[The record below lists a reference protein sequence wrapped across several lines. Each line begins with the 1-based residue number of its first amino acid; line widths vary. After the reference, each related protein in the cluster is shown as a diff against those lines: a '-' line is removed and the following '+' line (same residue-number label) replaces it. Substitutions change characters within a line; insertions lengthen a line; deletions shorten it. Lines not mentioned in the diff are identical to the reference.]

1 MPRSADAVT
10 HESGEISL
18 ADVVEFMVS
27 WWKLIVACGAVAV
40 LAAWFHLSNV
50 PVYFRA
56 QTIIAMAQVPKV
68 SNSELKSV
76 SVESPALLAERMS
89 LPTTFPASTV
99 RECGFGSSAE
109 LMRRLTIISHNN
121 ANSTLRFAVQHAS
134 PNLAKQCVR
143 AVFDMIR
150 EQQAVLAKPVAAR
163 MEQALNGIGR
173 LLPDGQV
180 KAVRKTGASPEHPG
194 LLEQSSESIWI
205 NLAIQELKQT
215 VMADT
220 GTRMLTPVYAQEEP
234 LSSGRKQTLMSWG
247 TLGVLLGF
255 VVALIWTL
263 VAQFRRESL

>member
-1 MPRSADAVT
+1 MPRSAGAGMY
-10 HESGEISL
+10 ESGEINL

-27 WWKLIVACGAVAV
+27 WWKLIVVCGAVAV
-40 LAAWFHLSNV
+40 LAAWFHLNNV
-50 PVYFRA
+50 PAAFRA
-56 QTIIAMAQVPKV
+56 QTIIAMAQVPKI
-68 SNSELKSV
+68 SITEFKSV
-76 SVESPALLAERMS
+76 DVESPALLVERMS

-109 LMRRLTIISHNN
+109 LIGRLTIVSHSN
-121 ANSTLRFAVQHAS
+121 ANSTLRFAVQHSS

-143 AVFDMIR
+143 AVFDMVR

-163 MEQALNGIGR
+163 MEKALNGIGH

-180 KAVRKTGASPEHPG
+180 KAIRKTGASPAHPG

-247 TLGVLLGF
+247 TLGVFLGF

-263 VAQFRRESL
+263 IARFRSGSL